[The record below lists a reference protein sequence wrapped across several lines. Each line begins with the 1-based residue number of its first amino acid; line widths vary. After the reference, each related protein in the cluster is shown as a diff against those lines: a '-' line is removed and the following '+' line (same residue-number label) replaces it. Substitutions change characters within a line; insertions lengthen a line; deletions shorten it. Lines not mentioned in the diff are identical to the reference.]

1 MTNVSDRAAGAII
14 GALVGDALGL
24 GPHWYY
30 DLAELRRDYGDW
42 ISGYTDPKPNRYHG
56 GMKAGQLDQTGL
68 LLVLLLR
75 SVIEKGEYNED
86 DFTGR
91 LDEFFKQLD
100 GTPMQ
105 GPGGYTS
112 QSIRETFRRR
122 TQRGLSWKE
131 TGGHA
136 DTTEATERAI
146 VLAARYALNLRK
158 VAETVAANCTL
169 TQADPAIV
177 AMTTAYNAVLALLV
191 SGEKLDAAISD
202 KLMDL
207 VHQGYLPFHTVT
219 TDRLSPPRPGQPD
232 PPNAGKF
239 SSPDALATPSF
250 IAEAAADPDI
260 RIEPAWKVSLVYGMP
275 CAIYHQLPAAYY
287 LAARYRDE
295 FELAVLHAING
306 GGQNMARACL
316 TGALVG
322 AQVGLSGIPQ
332 RFVQG
337 LENHNELV
345 SLAQQLGKLA
355 APQWA
360 VAEDKVGRRAS

>member
-1 MTNVSDRAAGAII
+1 MTNVSDRAAGAVI

-30 DLAELRRDYGDW
+30 DLAELRREYGDW
-42 ISGYTDPKPNRYHG
+42 ISGYTDPKPNRYHS

-75 SVIEKGEYNED
+75 SVIENGKYNED
-86 DFTGR
+86 YFTHR
-91 LDEFFKQLD
+91 LDEFLKQLD

-112 QSIRETFRRR
+112 QSIREAFRRR

-136 DTTEATERAI
+136 DTTEAAERAI
-146 VLAARYALNLRK
+146 VLAARYALYPQK
-158 VAETVAANCTL
+158 AAETVSANCIL

-177 AMTTAYNAVLALLV
+177 AMTTAYNAVLSVLV
-191 SGEKLDAAISD
+191 SGEKLDASISD

-207 VHQGYLPFHTVT
+207 VDKGDLPFHSVT
-219 TDRLSPPRPGQPD
+219 TDRVGPPRPGAPD

-239 SSPDALATPSF
+239 SSPDALLTPSN
-250 IAEAAADPDI
+250 IAEAATDPAI
-260 RIEPAWKVSLVYGMP
+260 RIEPAWKVSIVYGMP

-287 LAARYRDE
+287 LAARFRDD
-295 FELAVLHAING
+295 FESAVLHAING

-332 RFVQG
+332 RFVDG
-337 LENHNELV
+337 LENHTELV
-345 SLAQQLGKLA
+345 SLAQRLGELA
-355 APQWA
+355 A
-360 VAEDKVGRRAS
+360 G